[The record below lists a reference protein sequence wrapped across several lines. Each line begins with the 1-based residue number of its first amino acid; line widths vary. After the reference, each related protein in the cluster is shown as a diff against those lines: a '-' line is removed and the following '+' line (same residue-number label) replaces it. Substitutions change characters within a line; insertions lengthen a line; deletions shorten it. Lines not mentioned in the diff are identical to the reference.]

1 MQKNTF
7 KNDYTE
13 TINPMRVF
21 FFVKFVFMSCWET
34 ATVQL
39 VSSVAPSAG

>member
-21 FFVKFVFMSCWET
+21 FRQFVFMSCWET
-34 ATVQL
+34 AAVQL